1 MRNLTRNFWI
11 CLGLIMFPL
20 TTFGQQKNNFTYV
33 PAQELLLVGKATT
46 EGEYFHRVDTAKYCT
61 MPPAVKKLFTNSAG
75 LAISFT
81 TNSPVIK
88 AKWTVPD
95 NYQLP
100 NLTRIAQKGLD
111 LYIKRDGKWQFAGVG
126 MPGGVTTKKC
136 LLIIWVRKRKNVC
149 YICLYMMN

>member
-1 MRNLTRNFWI
+1 MRNLTRNVWI

-100 NLTRIAQKGLD
+100 NLTRLA
-111 LYIKRDGKWQFAGVG
+111 
-126 MPGGVTTKKC
+126 
-136 LLIIWVRKRKNVC
+136 
-149 YICLYMMN
+149 

>member
-1 MRNLTRNFWI
+1 
-11 CLGLIMFPL
+11 
-20 TTFGQQKNNFTYV
+20 
-33 PAQELLLVGKATT
+33 
-46 EGEYFHRVDTAKYCT
+46 
-61 MPPAVKKLFTNSAG
+61 MPSAVKKLFTNSAG

-100 NLTRIAQKGLD
+100 NLTRLAQKGLD

-126 MPGGVTTKKC
+126 MPGGVTTE
-136 LLIIWVRKRKNVC
+136 R
-149 YICLYMMN
+149 

>member
-1 MRNLTRNFWI
+1 MKNLIRNVWV
-11 CLGLIMFPL
+11 CLGLMVLPF
-20 TTFGQQKNNFTYV
+20 TASGQQKDNITYV

-46 EGEYFHRVDTAKYCT
+46 EGEYFHRVDTAKYRT
-61 MPPAVKKLFTNSAG
+61 MPPTVKKLFTNSAG

-88 AKWTVPD
+88 AKWMVPD

-100 NLTRIAQKGLD
+100 NLTRVAQKGLD

-126 MPGGVTTKKC
+126 IPGGVTTEKV
-136 LLIIWVRKRKNVC
+136 LVDNRGERRL
-149 YICLYMMN
+149 